1 MEMVLLHSN
10 VTGKMA
16 RRRGGRR
23 WLERETHRQRG
34 DGWEGSCATS
44 AGMSVSVLA
53 CKDHRERISM
63 LYWHPRE
70 DLSIT
75 WACWLIVSG
84 GGVGDQSESRL

>member
-1 MEMVLLHSN
+1 MEMVLLHS
-10 VTGKMA
+10 TGKMA

-44 AGMSVSVLA
+44 AGMSVSVLVLA

-63 LYWHPRE
+63 
-70 DLSIT
+70 
-75 WACWLIVSG
+75 
-84 GGVGDQSESRL
+84 